1 MQADASLDAGKSGC
15 GELVMLVFQKM
26 RPLAPGQTLLVIAYD
41 EAAEVDLAAWC
52 RSTGNLL
59 LKQDTSNQR
68 KSFWIQKGS

>member
-1 MQADASLDAGKSGC
+1 MQADASLDAGQSGC

-26 RPLAPGQTLLVIAYD
+26 KTLAPGQTLQVAAYD

-59 LKQDTSNQR
+59 LKQDTTFQR
-68 KSFWIQKGS
+68 KLFWIQKGA